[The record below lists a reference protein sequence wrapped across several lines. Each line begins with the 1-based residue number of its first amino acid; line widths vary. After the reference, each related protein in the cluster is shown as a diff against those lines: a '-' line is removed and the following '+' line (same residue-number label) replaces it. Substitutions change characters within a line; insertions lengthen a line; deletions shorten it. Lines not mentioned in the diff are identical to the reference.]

1 MKEEFKAVNA
11 VESQELADCFFKE
24 EFLEGQ
30 RALLSSKGKS
40 QPAMVFSVLKWTRP
54 LWKHML
60 PSS

>member
-30 RALLSSKGKS
+30 RALLSSKGNHS
-40 QPAMVFSVLKWTRP
+40 RLWFSRC
-54 LWKHML
+54 
-60 PSS
+60 